1 MTVYTTDRIRNVA
14 VVGHGATGKT
24 SVTSCLLYTA
34 GATERLGRVDEGHAV
49 TDFTDEEIEHRRSFY
64 TALAHLE
71 WKKTKVNLLD
81 TPGYGPFIFEAK
93 GALHVADA
101 ALVVIDATV
110 GPEVITE
117 KVWEFARSF
126 GVPRAVVLNKMD
138 RERADFARA
147 LEQTQKVFGREV
159 VPLQIPIGQE
169 ADFRGVVDLITR
181 TAYTYEPRG
190 SGRPQTRPIPED
202 LQETVDSFREKLIE
216 LVAEN
221 DEELMNQYFET
232 GDLRPE
238 DFLRGLRTAFA
249 QGLIAPVFC
258 VSAELNIGLAN
269 LLDAIVTWFPDPTQR
284 GPVEALDAD
293 GQTVS
298 VVVRDSD
305 PTSLFVFKTISDPYM
320 GRINVARLYTGILR
334 PDTTLVHTVRGHEE
348 KVGALQVMMGKQ
360 LKTVPE
366 LHAGDLVA
374 LTKLKDTRTGDTLCD
389 PARRIRFRPVDYGKP
404 TVFYAVSPKG
414 KADEDKL
421 SAALQRLQDE
431 DPMLHIDRDP
441 QTKELLISGSG
452 QLHIQVAIERLKR
465 KFGVEVELRQ
475 PKIPYRETI
484 KGTAEAEG
492 RYIKQ
497 SGGRGQYGVCFIRI
511 EPLPRGADF
520 EFQETIF
527 GGAIPKQYIP
537 AVEKGI
543 QEARQHGVLAG
554 YPVVDFKVTLF
565 DGKYHEVDS
574 SDLAFKIAG
583 SIAFKHAMEKANPV
597 LLEPIMQVAVYTP
610 EEHLGDV
617 MGDLNGRR
625 ARILGIDRAGTLQV
639 VRAYVPMAELINY
652 AAAVTSLTGGR
663 GYFEMEF
670 SHYDEVPPHI
680 AQRVIEEARRQQAG
694 VGESA

>member
-1 MTVYTTDRIRNVA
+1 MNGYTTDRIRNVA

-24 SVTSCLLYTA
+24 SVVSCLLYTA

-64 TALAHLE
+64 TALAYLE

-101 ALVVIDATV
+101 ALIVVDATV

-126 GVPRAVVLNKMD
+126 GVPRAIVLNKMD
-138 RERADFARA
+138 RERADFGRV
-147 LEQTQKVFGREV
+147 LELTQKVFGREV
-159 VPLQIPIGQE
+159 VPVQVPIGQE
-169 ADFRGVVDLITR
+169 ASFQGVVDLITR
-181 TAYTYEPRG
+181 TAYVYEPRG
-190 SGRPQTRPIPED
+190 LGRPQTRPVPED
-202 LQETVDSFREKLIE
+202 LQETVDSYREKLIE

-221 DEELMNQYFET
+221 DEALMNQYFET
-232 GDLRPE
+232 GDLKSE

-249 QGLIAPVFC
+249 QGVIVPVFC
-258 VSAELNIGLAN
+258 VSAELNVGLVN
-269 LLDAIVTWFPDPTQR
+269 LLDAIVAWFPDPSQR
-284 GPVEALDAD
+284 GAVEALDAN
-293 GQTVS
+293 GRTVS
-298 VVVRDSD
+298 VAVRSSD
-305 PTSLFVFKTISDPYM
+305 PTALFVFKTISDPYM
-320 GRINVARLYTGILR
+320 GRINVAKVYAGTLR
-334 PDTTLVHTVRGHEE
+334 PDTTLAHTVRGHEE
-348 KVGALQVMMGKQ
+348 KIGALQVMMGKQ

-366 LHAGDLVA
+366 LSAGDFVA

-389 PARRIRFRPVDYGKP
+389 PTRRIRFRPVDYGKP

-421 SAALQRLQDE
+421 SVALQRLQDE
-431 DPMLHIDRDP
+431 DPMLHIERDP
-441 QTKELLISGSG
+441 QTKELIISGSG
-452 QLHIQVAIERLKR
+452 QLHIQVAIERLRR
-465 KFGVEVELRQ
+465 KFGVEVELHQ

-492 RYIKQ
+492 RYVKQ

-554 YPVVDFKVTLF
+554 YPAVDFKVTLF

-597 LLEPIMQVAVYTP
+597 LLEPIMKVSVYTP

-625 ARILGIDRAGTLQV
+625 ARILGIDRAGSLQV
-639 VRAYVPMAELINY
+639 VQAYVPMAELINY

-663 GYFEMEF
+663 GSFEMEF

-680 AQRVIEEARRQQAG
+680 AQRVVEEARRRQAAA
-694 VGESA
+694 GEST

>member
-1 MTVYTTDRIRNVA
+1 MSGYTTDRIRNVA

-24 SVTSCLLYTA
+24 SVVSCLLYTA

-49 TDFTDEEIEHRRSFY
+49 TDFTDEEVEHRRSFY

-101 ALVVIDATV
+101 ALVVVDATV

-147 LEQTQKVFGREV
+147 LELTQKVFGREV
-159 VPLQIPIGQE
+159 VPLQVPVGQE

-181 TAYTYEPRG
+181 TAYVYEPRG
-190 SGRPQTRPIPED
+190 PGRPQARPVPED
-202 LQETVDSFREKLIE
+202 LREAVDAWREKLIE

-232 GDLRPE
+232 GDLNPE

-249 QGLIAPVFC
+249 QGVIAPVFC
-258 VSAELNIGLAN
+258 VSAELNIGFAN
-269 LLDAIVTWFPDPTQR
+269 LLDAVVTWFPDPSQR
-284 GPVEALDAD
+284 GAVEALDAD
-293 GQTVS
+293 GRTVS
-298 VVVRDSD
+298 VAVRSSD
-305 PTSLFVFKTISDPYM
+305 PAALFVFKTISDPYM
-320 GRINVARLYTGILR
+320 GRINVAKVYAGTLR
-334 PDTTLVHTVRGHEE
+334 PDTTLVNTVRGHEE
-348 KVGALQVMMGKQ
+348 KIGALQVMMGKQ

-366 LHAGDLVA
+366 LYAGDFVA

-389 PARRIRFRPVDYGKP
+389 PARRVRFRPVDYGKP

-431 DPMLHIDRDP
+431 DPMLHIERDP
-441 QTKELLISGSG
+441 QTKELIISGSG

-597 LLEPIMQVAVYTP
+597 LLEPIMKVSVYTP

-625 ARILGIDRAGTLQV
+625 ARILGIDRAGSMQV
-639 VRAYVPMAELINY
+639 VQAYVPMAELINY

-680 AQRVIEEARRQQAG
+680 AQRVIEEARRRQAAA
-694 VGESA
+694 GESA

>member
-334 PDTTLVHTVRGHEE
+334 PDTTLVNTVRGHEE

-574 SDLAFKIAG
+574 SDLAFKIAA

-597 LLEPIMQVAVYTP
+597 LLEPIMKVAVYTP

-694 VGESA
+694 VGEWA

>member
-1 MTVYTTDRIRNVA
+1 MPTLEPERIRNVA
-14 VVGHGATGKT
+14 VVGHRGVGKT
-24 SVTSCLLYTA
+24 SLVEALLYQA
-34 GATERLGRVDEGHAV
+34 GAVSRLGSVEAGNTVCDW
-49 TDFTDEEIEHRRSFY
+49 DEEEQRRQMSL
-64 TALAHLE
+64 TAAVAHAD
-71 WKKTKVNLLD
+71 WQGRKINVID
-81 TPGYGPFIFEAK
+81 TPGDAGFQGEA
-93 GALHVADA
+93 VA
-101 ALVVIDATV
+101 ALAAADSALLVVSGVMGVEV
-110 GPEVITE
+110 GS
-117 KVWEFARSF
+117 ARAWK
-126 GVPRAVVLNKMD
+126 RAEAAGLARLVFVNMLD
-138 RERADFARA
+138 RERADFLRA
-147 LEQTQKVFGREV
+147 LELTQKVFGREV
-159 VPLQIPIGQE
+159 VPVQVPVGQE
-169 ADFRGVVDLITR
+169 ADFRGVVDLITQ
-181 TAYTYEPRG
+181 TAYVYEPRG
-190 SGRPQTRPIPED
+190 TGRPQARPVPEE
-202 LQETVDSFREKLIE
+202 LRETVAQFREKLIE

-221 DEELMNQYFET
+221 DEALMNEYFET
-232 GDLRPE
+232 GDLNPE

-249 QGLIAPVFC
+249 QGVIAPVFC
-258 VSAELNIGLAN
+258 VSAELNAGLAN
-269 LLDAIVTWFPDPTQR
+269 LLDAVVAWFPDPSQR
-284 GPVEALDAD
+284 GAVEALNAD
-293 GQTVS
+293 GQAVS
-298 VVVRDSD
+298 VPVRASD
-305 PTSLFVFKTISDPYM
+305 PAALFVFKTISDPYM
-320 GRINVARLYTGILR
+320 GRINVAKVYAGTLR
-334 PDTTLVHTVRGHEE
+334 PDTTLVNAVRGHEE

-366 LHAGDLVA
+366 LQAGDFVA
-374 LTKLKDTRTGDTLCD
+374 LTKLRDTRTGDTLCD

-441 QTKELLISGSG
+441 QTKELIISGSG
-452 QLHIQVAIERLKR
+452 QLHIQVAIERLRR

-497 SGGRGQYGVCFIRI
+497 SGGRGQYGVCLIRI

-597 LLEPIMQVAVYTP
+597 LLEPIMKVSVYTP

-625 ARILGIDRAGTLQV
+625 ARILGIDRAGSLQV
-639 VRAYVPMAELINY
+639 VQAYVPMAELINY

-680 AQRVIEEARRQQAG
+680 AQRVIEEARRRQTA